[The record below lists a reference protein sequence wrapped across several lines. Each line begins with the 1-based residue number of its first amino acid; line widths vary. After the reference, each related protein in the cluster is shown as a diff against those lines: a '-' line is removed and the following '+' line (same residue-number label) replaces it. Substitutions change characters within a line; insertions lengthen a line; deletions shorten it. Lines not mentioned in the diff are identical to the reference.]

1 MMPRSIPN
9 DGVPT
14 VSRMKPLR
22 IALALLA
29 LAVLAASPAA
39 AKKPHKL
46 AYKEGMKAIEQHQW
60 DWAVVHLQRAHDLKP
75 SNRDYEASLRR
86 AKFQA
91 SYEHFEKAKQ
101 HLAAGNL
108 EAAITELQQTVRL
121 NPSHQYAF
129 VELEKALEQW
139 AVQQREVDEEVQG
152 FLDATRASIRDAAAP
167 PKLVPYSNVPIIWD
181 MEDATVEDIF
191 GVVRDVA
198 NINVIFDEGVRLD
211 EKTDFVTHDVSL
223 EEALDLLM
231 LKLGLAFKVYNDHTI
246 LIYPDNQTKR
256 REYQDQV
263 IQTFYLSNAEVKD
276 VNALLRGVVD
286 IRKTAVNEQLN
297 AITIL
302 DTQDKIAI
310 AGRLIERN
318 DKAKAE
324 LIIDLEILEVNRT
337 KLKSW
342 GIDITTG
349 GETGGIT
356 TTIGF
361 DDDQLRL
368 NNLRRLRQQGSW
380 ILSPIPSAVITLV
393 KGDAD
398 TRTLSRPQARVTDG
412 EKVTVHIGDQVP
424 IPNTTFNTS
433 NTVGGS
439 IVPVTSFTYQN
450 VGIQINLEPRVHHNR
465 EITLKMQTEI
475 SAVTSTSAAGQPTI
489 GSREIETVIRLRD
502 GETNLLAGL
511 FSETR
516 QNSDSGIPGL
526 MDAPW
531 FKKIFGSHQ
540 RQSQESEIILTVT
553 PHIIRIPDIG
563 IEDLGPLAVG
573 TDKNRRLR
581 GASGQGGPF
590 QNPNVKPKAAL
601 FTSLSPGTKQQDRTT
616 ATNPDLDLA
625 SGLGSAESRILEP
638 AQGAAAAA
646 TPGDSAPTPILPAP
660 SNAPPASS
668 PDREPASPSSSGS
681 PAGGGGG
688 SGAPSAPTT
697 PSPGSGSPTGPV
709 FLGFQGP
716 AEVSLGDSFDV
727 EVLVDAQGRE
737 LSDAPYHL
745 LFDPALLEVVSV
757 SEGGFFRSAGVQS
770 VFLPSISPGRVLVG
784 HSMIGRGS
792 APSGAGSLALLRVRA
807 LSAGTGTLRFDSAT
821 LSDRTGEVHPLSP
834 GTYSVRILQ

>member
-1 MMPRSIPN
+1 VPRLKAAR
-9 DGVPT
+9 T
-14 VSRMKPLR
+14 
-22 IALALLA
+22 ALALLA
-29 LAVLAASPAA
+29 LVLLAASPAA
-39 AKKPHKL
+39 AKKAHKV
-46 AYKEGMKAIEQHQW
+46 AYKEGVKAMEQRQW
-60 DWAVVHLQRAHDLKP
+60 DWAVVHLQRAHDLRP

-91 SYEHFEKAKQ
+91 SYQHFEKAKH
-101 HLAAGNL
+101 HLASGNL
-108 EAAITELQQTVRL
+108 ESAIAELQQTVTL
-121 NPSHQYAF
+121 NPTHQYAY
-129 VELEKALEQW
+129 VELEKALEAWKAIQS
-139 AVQQREVDEEVQG
+139 AQDEKTQD
-152 FLDATRASIRDAAAP
+152 FLDAKRESIRDGAAP
-167 PKLVPYSNVPIIWD
+167 PKLDPASDVPIIWD
-181 MEDATVEDIF
+181 MKDATVEDIF
-191 GVVRDVA
+191 SVVHDVA

-211 EKTDFVTHDVSL
+211 EKTDFNTDNIQL

-231 LKLGLAFKVYNDHTI
+231 LKLGLVFKVYNDHTI
-246 LIYPDNQTKR
+246 LVYPDNQTKR
-256 REYQDQV
+256 REYEDQV

-349 GETGGIT
+349 EGGGIN
-356 TTIGF
+356 TTIAF

-380 ILSPIPSAVITLV
+380 ILSPIPSAVISLV
-393 KGDAD
+393 KNDTD

-433 NTVGGS
+433 NNSGGN

-450 VGIQINLEPRVHHNR
+450 VGIQIVLEPRVHHNR

-475 SAVTSTSAAGQPTI
+475 SAVTSVSAAGQPTI

-516 QNSDSGIPGL
+516 QNSDGGIPGV
-526 MDAPW
+526 MDVPW
-531 FKKIFGSHQ
+531 FKKIFGTHQ
-540 RQSQESEIILTVT
+540 RQSQEAEIILTVT

-563 IEDLGPLAVG
+563 REDLGPLAVG

-581 GASGQGGPF
+581 GESAYGVSGSPF
-590 QNPNVKPKAAL
+590 RNPNEKPKAAL
-601 FTSLSPGTKQQDRTT
+601 FDSLSPGAQQRDTTT

-625 SGLGSAESRILEP
+625 SGRDLRESRSITP
-638 AQGAAAAA
+638 APAGPAAAE
-646 TPGDSAPTPILPAP
+646 PAPTPAAASPAP
-660 SNAPPASS
+660 SSPQASS
-668 PDREPASPSSSGS
+668 PPPPSASPAGASSPAGSSGS
-681 PAGGGGG
+681 SPAPSSAPGPAAPAPGGGP
-688 SGAPSAPTT
+688 GAS
-697 PSPGSGSPTGPV
+697 SGPV
-709 FLGFQGP
+709 QLGFAGP
-716 AEVSLGDSFDV
+716 AEVGVGETFDV
-727 EVLVDAQGRE
+727 QVVIDARGSEVH
-737 LSDAPYHL
+737 DAPYHL
-745 LFDPALLEVVSV
+745 LFDPSLLEVASV
-757 SEGGFFRSAGVQS
+757 SEGTYFQAAGAQS
-770 VFLPSISPGRVLVG
+770 IFLPSISSGRVLIG
-784 HSMIGRGS
+784 HSMVGRGN
-792 APSGAGSLALLRVRA
+792 APTGSGTLATVRVRA
-807 LSAGTGTLRFDSAT
+807 LSAGTGQLRFDSAT
-821 LSDRTGEVHPLSP
+821 ISDRTNLQHATATTP
-834 GTYSVRILQ
+834 YSVRILQ